1 MPLYT
6 SSHYSSTASAE
17 SPWRTFVRT
26 LATLFLRAGAGVI
39 LAIQH
44 VIPELVPA
52 WRFVWDNQPWGF
64 VDMIAGAGMPL
75 PAVIAPAYILITSL
89 AILALV
95 IGLVTRL
102 SAIVLTI
109 LAVLAFPTAYAVNFA
124 ETSLL
129 YMLIFGA
136 IVLLGPG
143 ILSLD
148 AILTYRKPPTAK
160 RSLA

>member
-1 MPLYT
+1 MPLYSSSQYST
-6 SSHYSSTASAE
+6 SSAE

-26 LATLFLRAGAGVI
+26 LATLFLRAGAGAI
-39 LAIQH
+39 LAINH

-52 WRFVWDNQPWGF
+52 WHFVWDSQPWGF
-64 VDMIAGAGMPL
+64 VGMLAEMGTPF
-75 PAVIAPAYILITSL
+75 PALIAPAYILVASL

-95 IGLVTRL
+95 FGLITRL

-109 LAVLAFPTAYAVNFA
+109 LAVIAFPTAYAVGFA

-129 YMLIFGA
+129 YILIFGA

-148 AILTYRKPPTAK
+148 ALLTYRKPPSTK